1 MKQFRKNHKMIF
13 GLWLGFTAFAGA
25 VALLFWLVLH
35 FSFQVKYQEQ
45 TVEELGS
52 AVQSIWDKY
61 DQKDFENNISF
72 LAKTNSYFVQII
84 SEETNDVLL
93 SVNNQGERSRPQ
105 QDDIVDAALFQK
117 LDESDGYCQ
126 YYVDDAAHS
135 SKWIVQAVVL
145 ANKNGHRE
153 VLVVSKSLA
162 DVDAL
167 NDLLTSRY
175 LLVTVIVLVLASFIS
190 IWLAEYFARPFRHL
204 NKKAQQMAA
213 GDYETQFPREG
224 PAEARQLAQTLELAE
239 REFNKT
245 EELRREFVANIS
257 HDMKTPLTVIKMY
270 AEMLDSFSGEIPE
283 KRAEHVQ
290 RILDETDKLTGF
302 INDSM
307 ELARFQ
313 SGTIEMEEGI
323 FSVLDVAGEV
333 VGRVCANRPDFL
345 FRIEC
350 ERDILV
356 KGDRKLIYRV
366 IYNFAT
372 NAVKFA
378 GEKNEA
384 KITIRRYQGSVRVE
398 VIDYGIGIVKEDLDK
413 IWNRF
418 YQVKPHER
426 NKTGTGI
433 GLNIASEIL
442 KMHYAPYGA
451 ESTPNE
457 GTCFWFMLEAC
468 DDEK

>member
-1 MKQFRKNHKMIF
+1 MKRFRKRHKMIF

-35 FSFQVKYQEQ
+35 FSFQVKYQEKA
-45 TVEELGS
+45 VEELGS
-52 AVQSIWDKY
+52 AAQSVWDKY
-61 DQKDFENNISF
+61 GQEDFENNISF
-72 LAKTNSYFVQII
+72 LARTNGYFVQII
-84 SEETNDVLL
+84 SEETNDVIL
-93 SVNNQGERSRPQ
+93 SVNNQGERSKPQ
-105 QDDIVDAALFQK
+105 QDNIADEELFQR
-117 LDESDGYCQ
+117 LDKSDGYCL
-126 YYVDDAAHS
+126 YYVDDKAHPS
-135 SKWIVQAVVL
+135 QWIVQAVVL
-145 ANKNGHRE
+145 ANNNGNRQ
-153 VLVVSKSLA
+153 VLVISKSLA

-167 NDLLTSRY
+167 NTLLTSRY
-175 LLVTVIVLVLASFIS
+175 LLVTVIVLILASFIS

-213 GDYETQFPREG
+213 GNYETQFPREG

-245 EELRREFVANIS
+245 EELRRDFVANIS

-270 AEMLDSFSGEIPE
+270 AEMLESFSGEIPE

-290 RILDETDKLTGF
+290 MILNETDKLTGF

-307 ELARFQ
+307 ELAKLQ
-313 SGTIEMEEGI
+313 SGTMEMEEGT
-323 FSVLDVAGEV
+323 FSVLDVAEEV
-333 VGRVCANRPDFL
+333 MERVCANRPDFL

-350 ERDILV
+350 ERDIPV
-356 KGDRKLIYRV
+356 RGDRKLIYRV

-378 GEKNEA
+378 GERKEA
-384 KITIRRYQGSVRVE
+384 KISIRKYQGSVRVA
-398 VIDYGIGIVKEDLDK
+398 VTDYGIGISREDLEHV
-413 IWNRF
+413 WNRF
-418 YQVKPHER
+418 YQVKPFGR

-468 DDEK
+468 EDEK